1 MNHLNILMINEV
13 MNGLGEAVLFVLLI
27 NNKLVLLKQILTAY
41 SAYIQR
47 PCHTHIHNSVGKL

>member
-1 MNHLNILMINEV
+1 